1 MTVDDTKI
9 VNFTP
14 MRSILVIRLS
24 SLDDCILATPLVRQL
39 QRTYPH
45 ARIDVAVAE
54 RFAGVWKNNPR
65 VRHVWPIATTAS
77 AEPEN
82 DEIKIEMLESL
93 ADLDGSY
100 DLIVDL
106 QRNLR
111 SASLRHGL
119 GDVVVCAP
127 KHRLEKLALVWLKKR
142 PSVITPI
149 VARYRSP
156 LEHHPLVWDTEG
168 CEVWLSE
175 EREQGVYLSAQP
187 SRGTSQRIAMAPG
200 AHHATKRWP
209 VARFAQ
215 LAQELSCGHGKEI
228 VLVGGPADVDICSA
242 VAEASGVGVVRA
254 DGSTSIEA
262 TVRILD
268 TCQAIVT
275 NDSGVMH
282 LASARQIPI
291 IAIFG
296 STVKELGFAPYAV
309 PSRIVEHD
317 VACRPCSHIGRA
329 TCPKGHFACMVG
341 ISVERV
347 MSALSELI

>member
-1 MTVDDTKI
+1 
-9 VNFTP
+9 

-24 SLDDCILATPLVRQL
+24 SLGDVILATPLVRQL

-54 RFAGVWKNNPR
+54 RFSGVWKNNPR
-65 VRHVWPIATTAS
+65 VAHVWSIETTTTTD
-77 AEPEN
+77 PEN
-82 DEIKIEMLESL
+82 DEIKIEMVESL

-106 QRNLR
+106 QHNLR

-119 GDVVVCAP
+119 GSVVACAP

-142 PSVITPI
+142 PAVITPI
-149 VARYRSP
+149 VSRYRSP
-156 LEHHPLVWDTEG
+156 VEHLPLVLDTDG
-168 CEVWLSE
+168 CEVWLPE
-175 EREQGVYLSAQP
+175 EREHGVYRSAQP
-187 SRGTSQRIAMAPG
+187 SRGSWKRIALAPG

-209 VARFAQ
+209 VARYAQ
-215 LAQELSCGHGKEI
+215 LAQELTRDHGKEI
-228 VLVGGPADVDICSA
+228 VLLGGPADVEICSA
-242 VAEASGVGVVRA
+242 VAEASGVDVVRA

-262 TVRILD
+262 TVRVLD

-282 LASARQIPI
+282 LASARLIPTV
-291 IAIFG
+291 AIFG

-329 TCPKGHFACMVG
+329 TCPKGHFACMMG
-341 ISVERV
+341 ITVERV
-347 MSALSELI
+347 VSALNELL